1 MYKKKTPGKPL
12 RELTVSERE
21 NITKQLET
29 LPSERVKSFMYAC
42 VNFDQ
47 ETVSTHKRSQFLDLF
62 YRETD
67 TTEPVRRYFAREG
80 ILGWNIFDE
89 LEKFEGDTYKE
100 FLIHLFNEG
109 YARRMIQNITRLA
122 HLLLPV
128 NEVVYKK
135 SNGEWK
141 EWMVDVQKWFLNAFI
156 FTPWQGKK
164 KEEIAG
170 EVIAEEITR
179 YGLKVVKTTPEQDM
193 NWMGDYLILSYTGQ
207 ILALVS
213 IKGLTWYWATQKEQ
227 EQLKE
232 AGISYQAKNETRE
245 KRGHNRFKKEH
256 PGAEVIII
264 VSDLNIS
271 NARILV
277 ISELRPLVKKL
288 VAKIEEDSYD
298 KDWVK

>member
-1 MYKKKTPGKPL
+1 MYKKNTPGKPL
-12 RELTVSERE
+12 RELTLSEKE

-29 LPSERVKSFMYAC
+29 LTSERVKSFMYAC
-42 VNFDQ
+42 VTLDE
-47 ETVSTHKRSQFLDLF
+47 ETVRSHKRSKFLELF
-62 YRETD
+62 YSETD
-67 TTEPVRRYFAREG
+67 ITEPVRRYYAREG
-80 ILGWNIFDE
+80 ILGWNIFEE
-89 LEKFEGDTYKE
+89 LENFEGETYKE
-100 FLIHLFNEG
+100 FVIHLFNQG

-135 SNGEWK
+135 ENKEWK
-141 EWMVDVQKWFLNAFI
+141 DWMLDVQKWFLNAFVY
-156 FTPWQGKK
+156 TPWQGKK

-213 IKGLTWYWATQKEQ
+213 AKGLTWYWAMQKEQ
-227 EQLKE
+227 ELLKE
-232 AGISYQAKNETRE
+232 AGISYQAKNERRE
-245 KRGHNRFKKEH
+245 KRGHNRFKKEY
-256 PGAEVIII
+256 PEAEVIILI
-264 VSDLNIS
+264 SDLDVS
-271 NARILV
+271 SARLLI

-288 VAKIEEDSYD
+288 VAKIEEDSYN